1 MPCPPL
7 YEHPPSSLPQV
18 IDGGALIVYTHDS
31 KGIENIVFHTH
42 TTGGAVLRY
51 AQDGALTLVDADTT
65 PLWSAPTASKG
76 LGGPGTVAVDD
87 AGALCVTDSTG
98 ANVWTSAGGA
108 WAQAKANAAALADVA
123 SQAAAAALDA
133 GKAAAAAAVG
143 AGKAAVARVTTAPG
157 VGDAVAQ
164 AKEGV

>member
-1 MPCPPL
+1 MPH
-7 YEHPPSSLPQV
+7 HPPQV
-18 IDGGALIVYTHDS
+18 IDGGALIVCTHDS
-31 KGIENIVFHTH
+31 KGAETTAFHTH
-42 TTGGAVLRY
+42 TTAGVALRY
-51 AQDGALTLVDADTT
+51 AADGGLTLVDGDGAT
-65 PLWSAPTASKG
+65 LWSAPTASKG